1 MKLAQKAR
9 GFDKVEATVW
19 RPSGGCMAEIFEVL
33 MVVSFG
39 ISWPLS
45 ILKSY
50 QARTTKGKSIFF
62 LFMILAGYAFGITSK
77 FLAGKITYVVF
88 FYVLNFVMVGT
99 DIGLYFRNLQLDRNA
114 QTTR

>member
-1 MKLAQKAR
+1 
-9 GFDKVEATVW
+9 
-19 RPSGGCMAEIFEVL
+19 MAELFEVL
-33 MVVSFG
+33 MVLSFG

-50 QARTTKGKSIFF
+50 QAKTTKGKSIFF

-88 FYVLNFVMVGT
+88 FYALNFVMVAT
-99 DIGLYFRNLQLDRNA
+99 DIGLYFRNLQLDHKT